1 MNRTFR
7 LLISEVKNEL
17 LKTKPLLARIDGEF
31 LVDASIT
38 EMIEHLIKTR
48 KLLEDAKNC
57 QTRDKSLQYQNESY
71 ME

>member
-31 LVDASIT
+31 LVEASIT
-38 EMIEHLIKTR
+38 EMIEHLIKTK

-57 QTRDKSLQYQNESY
+57 QCRDKPPQCENESY